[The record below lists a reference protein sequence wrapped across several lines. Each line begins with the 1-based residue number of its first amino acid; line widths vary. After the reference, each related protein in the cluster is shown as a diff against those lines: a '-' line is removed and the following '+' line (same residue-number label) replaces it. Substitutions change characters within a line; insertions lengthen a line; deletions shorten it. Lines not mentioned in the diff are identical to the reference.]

1 MANFHSITWQ
11 CLPFAELS
19 LTQLYHAMHLRQAVF
34 VVEQDCPYQD
44 LDGKDKKCYQLIC
57 RNGKG
62 DIVATARIL
71 PPGLAY
77 SDAAAVGRVVI
88 DDEIRGHGIGHE
100 LMDRCIKFCSVEF
113 GNSQIRISAQKH
125 LEQYYG
131 KHDFLTTGN
140 EYLEDGIPHV
150 EMLFTPVNEN

>member
-1 MANFHSITWQ
+1 MHLDWQ
-11 CLPFAELS
+11 IKHYTDLS
-19 LTQLYHAMHLRQAVF
+19 LNELHDIIRLRLQAF

-100 LMDRCIKFCSVEF
+100 LMDRCIEFCGVEF